1 MAEGMLYTSLF
12 TILYLPVVLNN
23 RKHLEDFCNKMK
35 DSDKKLL
42 SHGAEC
48 NIGNII
54 RVFHI
59 LQ

>member
-23 RKHLEDFCNKMK
+23 TKHLEDFCNKMK
-35 DSDKKLL
+35 NSDKKH